1 MVGPYSANGAAC
13 REACARFL
21 GSDPSYTRARTSA
34 ATGAWRESERVSAL
48 AYRLLG
54 PNSADQELRMPTLL
68 PPRVPESKQ
77 RDEFSPA
84 LILTIAVLALF
95 MVMAEARALG
105 GWDWTS
111 SLPPSIDMIL
121 PM

>member
-1 MVGPYSANGAAC
+1 
-13 REACARFL
+13 
-21 GSDPSYTRARTSA
+21 
-34 ATGAWRESERVSAL
+34 
-48 AYRLLG
+48 
-54 PNSADQELRMPTLL
+54 MPTLL

-84 LILTIAVLALF
+84 LVLTIAVLALV
-95 MVMAEARALG
+95 MVMAEAQALV

-111 SLPPSIDMIL
+111 RLAPSIDMIL